1 VLNTKTAFNLEEGE
15 ILDNMN
21 CLETNI
27 AILGGG
33 PAGYV
38 AAIRA
43 SQLGADVVLIEER
56 ELGGVCLNR
65 GCIPTKSLLRNSEI
79 AYSFKKSKEFGL
91 QSENLQI
98 DWSSAWSRKERVV
111 KNLRMGLEKLIATNK
126 ITLLK
131 GKGTIINPQELV
143 VTTAD
148 NSIKVSCRNLLITVG
163 SEAAEPP
170 IPGIHLP
177 GVMNSDEALDLQEI
191 PSSLVIIG
199 AGAIGLEFAD
209 MFNGVGTKVT
219 VLEIEDRI
227 LPAEDQEISEELL
240 KVLKRRGIAI
250 KLGAQVKDIREANG
264 ALEVAVSEKGK
275 ETVYNAEKVLVA
287 VGRKLRSATPDIINL
302 GIQVNERGAIIVNDQ
317 MRTNLDGVYAAGDVI
332 GSKLLA
338 HLAFAEG
345 RVAVENALGMESRL
359 NYDAVPSCVYTH
371 PELASVGLNE
381 AEAGRRGIPVCV
393 GRFDFRQNGRALAMG
408 ERDGFVKIVI
418 NAEDHVVLGGQIL
431 GAQASELISELT
443 LTISLGVKAEILA
456 DMIHPHPT
464 LSEAIMEACGDALG
478 RAIHKVR

>member
-1 VLNTKTAFNLEEGE
+1 MEG
-15 ILDNMN
+15 MN

-38 AAIRA
+38 AAIRTA
-43 SQLGADVVLIEER
+43 QLGADVVLIEER

-65 GCIPTKSLLRNSEI
+65 GCIPTKTLLKNSEL
-79 AYSFKKSKEFGL
+79 AYSFKKSKEYGL
-91 QSENLQI
+91 QSDNLQI
-98 DWSSAWSRKERVV
+98 DWSSAWLRKERVV

-126 ITLLK
+126 ITLMQ
-131 GKGTIINPQELV
+131 GKGTIINPHELV

-148 NSIKVSCRNLLITVG
+148 NSIKVSCRNLLVTVG

-177 GVMNSDEALDLQEI
+177 GVMNSDAALDLQEI
-191 PSSLVIIG
+191 PSSMVIIG

-209 MFNGVGTKVT
+209 IFNGVGTKVT
-219 VLEIEDRI
+219 VLEIADRI
-227 LPAEDQEISEELL
+227 LPSEDQEISEELL

-250 KLGAQVKDIREANG
+250 KLGAQVKEIREANG
-264 ALEVAVSEKGK
+264 ALEVAVSEKEK
-275 ETVYNAEKVLVA
+275 ETVYTAEKVLLA
-287 VGRKLRSATPDIINL
+287 IGRKLQSATPDIMSL
-302 GIQVNERGAIIVNDQ
+302 GVQLNEHGAIVVNEQ
-317 MRTNLDGVYAAGDVI
+317 MQTNLDGVYAAGDVI
-332 GSKLLA
+332 GGKLLA

-345 RVAVENALGMESRL
+345 RAAVENALGMESRL

-371 PELASVGLNE
+371 PELASVGINE
-381 AEAGRRGIPVCV
+381 AEADRRGIPVCV
-393 GRFDFRQNGRALAMG
+393 GRFDFRQNGRALALG
-408 ERDGFVKIVI
+408 ERDGLVKIVI
-418 NAEDHVVLGGQIL
+418 NAEDHTVLGGQIL

-443 LTISLGVKAEILA
+443 LAVSLGVKAEILA
-456 DMIHPHPT
+456 NMIHPHPT

-478 RAIHKVR
+478 RAIHKIKGK

>member
-1 VLNTKTAFNLEEGE
+1 LDE
-15 ILDNMN
+15 IKRI
-21 CLETNI
+21 ETNV

-43 SQLGADVVLIEER
+43 AQLGAEVVLIEER

-65 GCIPTKSLLRNSEI
+65 GCIPTKTLLRNSEL
-79 AYSFKKSKEFGL
+79 AYFFKKSKEFGM
-91 QSENLQI
+91 QSDNLQI

-126 ITLLK
+126 ITLLQ
-131 GKGTIINPQELV
+131 GKGTIISPQELV

-148 NSIKVSCRNLLITVG
+148 NSIKVSCRSLLITVG
-163 SEAAEPP
+163 SEAAVPD
-170 IPGIHLP
+170 IAGIHLP
-177 GVMNSDEALDLQEI
+177 GVMNSDTALNLQEI
-191 PSSLVIIG
+191 PPSLVIIG

-219 VLEIEDRI
+219 LLELEDRI
-227 LPAEDQEISEELL
+227 LPAEDKDISEELL
-240 KVLKRRGIAI
+240 KVLKRHGIAF
-250 KLGAQVKDIREANG
+250 KLGVRVKEIREQNG
-264 ALEVAVSEKGK
+264 ALEVSISEKDK
-275 ETVYNAEKVLVA
+275 ETVYKAEKVLVA

-302 GIQVNERGAIIVNDQ
+302 GIDINEHGAIMVNEQ

-332 GSKLLA
+332 GGKLLA

-345 RVAVENALGMESRL
+345 RVAVENALGMESKL
-359 NYDAVPSCVYTH
+359 NYDAVPTCVYTH
-371 PELASVGLNE
+371 PELASVGINE
-381 AEAGRRGIPVCV
+381 QEAGRRGIPVRV

-418 NAEDHVVLGGQIL
+418 NADNHVILGGQIL
-431 GAQASELISELT
+431 GAQASEMISELT
-443 LTISLGVKAEILA
+443 LAVTLGVKAEILA

-464 LSEAIMEACGDALG
+464 LSEAVMETCADAVG
-478 RAIHKVR
+478 RSIHKVK

>member
-1 VLNTKTAFNLEEGE
+1 MDEMKN
-15 ILDNMN
+15 I
-21 CLETNI
+21 ETNV

-43 SQLGADVVLIEER
+43 AQLGAEVVLVEER

-65 GCIPTKSLLRNSEI
+65 GCIPTKTLLRNSEL
-79 AYSFKKSKEFGL
+79 AYSFKKSKEFGM
-91 QSENLQI
+91 QIDNLQI

-126 ITLLK
+126 ITLLQ
-131 GKGTIINPQELV
+131 GKGTIISPQELV
-143 VTTAD
+143 VTTVD
-148 NSIKVSCRNLLITVG
+148 NNIKVSCRSLLITVG
-163 SEAAEPP
+163 SEAAVPD

-177 GVMNSDEALDLQEI
+177 GVMNSDVALDLQEI
-191 PSSLVIIG
+191 PPSLVIIG

-209 MFNGVGTKVT
+209 MFNGMGTKVT
-219 VLEIEDRI
+219 VLELEDRI
-227 LPAEDQEISEELL
+227 LPAEDKDISEELL
-240 KVLKRRGIAI
+240 KVLKRHGIAF
-250 KLGAQVKDIREANG
+250 KLGVRVNEIREKNG
-264 ALEVAVSEKGK
+264 TLEVSISEKGK
-275 ETVYNAEKVLVA
+275 ETLYNAEKVLVA
-287 VGRKLRSATPDIINL
+287 VGRKLRSATHDIMNL
-302 GIQVNERGAIIVNDQ
+302 GIDINEHGAIVVNEQ

-332 GSKLLA
+332 GGKLLA

-345 RVAVENALGMESRL
+345 RVAVENALGMKTKL
-359 NYDAVPSCVYTH
+359 NYDAVPTCVYTH
-371 PELASVGLNE
+371 PELASVGINE
-381 AEAGRRGIPVCV
+381 QEAGKRGLPVRV

-431 GAQASELISELT
+431 GAQASEMISELT
-443 LTISLGVKAEILA
+443 LAVTLGVKVEILA

-464 LSEAIMEACGDALG
+464 LSEAVMEACGDAVG
-478 RAIHKVR
+478 RSIHKLK